1 MSISIMVSL
10 PCVVFNRY
18 DFFSI
23 SLSLSQLPIT
33 IIIQL
38 MLKTAMAFT
47 SD

>member
-1 MSISIMVSL
+1 MPISIMVSL
-10 PCVVFNRY
+10 PCVVFNR
-18 DFFSI
+18 DVSFSI
-23 SLSLSQLPIT
+23 SLSQLPIT